1 MTIVVTFLWIRTCDQ
16 VLHIQNPGKMQRFED
31 VAGWLKEATGSQ
43 LEGVSLDEFK
53 TRLGKAVDEKGPK
66 DVGVLAQV

>member
-1 MTIVVTFLWIRTCDQ
+1 M
-16 VLHIQNPGKMQRFED
+16 
-31 VAGWLKEATGSQ
+31 AGWLKEATGAQ

-53 TRLGKAVDEKGPK
+53 ARLGKAVDEKGPK